1 MEVEGILQDAAR
13 RWRRR
18 GGGITPTT
26 RTTRTVAAASP
37 PSAGCRRLAY
47 TIVNPVVVTGY
58 DEEQANAY
66 RRTVTVQRL
75 RCRDH
80 PLLRAR
86 RAAGRPPA
94 RGQWLPPL

>member
-18 GGGITPTT
+18 GGAIT
-26 RTTRTVAAASP
+26 RTTRTVAAAAP
-37 PSAGCRRLAY
+37 PSAGCSRLAY
-47 TIVNPVVVTGY
+47 TIANPVVVTGY
-58 DEEQANAY
+58 GKEQAHAY

-86 RAAGRPPA
+86 RAARRAPA
-94 RGQWLPPL
+94 RGQWLSPL